1 MIYGSMRPLRTSILP
16 RHLRVL
22 VVLYF
27 VASLAHFGHNAEFI
41 AFYPGMPAWLT
52 PEKVY
57 LAWLGVTGVGV
68 AALVLLS
75 FGLPIPAVLL
85 LGIYGALGLAGLT
98 HYTVALCSEHTI
110 LANITIWSEATT
122 GLLLLLVSSL
132 TLGRRLAPVIRH
144 E

>member
-1 MIYGSMRPLRTSILP
+1 
-16 RHLRVL
+16 
-22 VVLYF
+22 
-27 VASLAHFGHNAEFI
+27 LA
-41 AFYPGMPAWLT
+41 
-52 PEKVY
+52 
-57 LAWLGVTGVGV
+57 
-68 AALVLLS
+68 
-75 FGLPIPAVLL
+75 
-85 LGIYGALGLAGLT
+85 